1 MHALR
6 TFRFLHLTVLLW
18 FAMTLGAA
26 IASPIIKPALF
37 DVICS
42 GSGVVKII
50 VHDQDSSSAGDGD
63 RMVMDCPLC
72 FAPVGLMPTPV
83 LVAQTSDPLAYV
95 LKSIP
100 AARLAAATL
109 APLPARGPPSL
120 T

>member
-50 VHDQDSSSAGDGD
+50 VHDQDSSAGDGD

>member
-1 MHALR
+1 MQALR

-26 IASPIIKPALF
+26 IATPIIKPALF

-42 GSGVVKII
+42 GAGAVKIV
-50 VHDQDSSSAGDGD
+50 VHDQDSSAGDTD

-72 FAPVGLMPTPV
+72 FAPVGLMPTPTMV
-83 LVAQTSDPLAYV
+83 TRTSDPLAYV